1 MMSDRFI
8 RQPFMGHKA
17 LFDCGNLLLSDD
29 DSRLPQ
35 GLLQALLKRHTTG
48 DWGDIPCDLCQTNQY
63 ALEFGCSL
71 LSCFFHPGKG
81 IRLVVIRTTAD
92 RTLTT
97 IQVHL

>member
-1 MMSDRFI
+1 MSGRSI

-17 LFDCGNLLLSDD
+17 LFDCGNVLLNDD
-29 DSRLPQ
+29 DCRLPQ

-48 DWGDIPCDLCQTNQY
+48 DWGDMPRELRQTNQY
-63 ALEFGCSL
+63 ALEFGHSL

-81 IRLVVIRTTAD
+81 IRLVVIQTTAD